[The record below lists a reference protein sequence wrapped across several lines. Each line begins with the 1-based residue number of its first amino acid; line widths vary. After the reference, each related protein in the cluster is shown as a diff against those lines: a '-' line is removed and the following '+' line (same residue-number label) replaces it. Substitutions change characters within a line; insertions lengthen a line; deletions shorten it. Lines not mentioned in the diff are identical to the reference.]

1 MECQD
6 ARRWIQGYLD
16 GELQEAQ
23 AAPLRKHLLDC
34 QPCRASAQSEKNL
47 KRWFVEP
54 KSVAVPRDFAAR
66 VARRAFAGDRGERFS
81 EPVMVGA
88 QGGAVLSMAAARGA
102 ALAPARGE
110 ERNLRFVL
118 TLTAA
123 AALVLMMISFGI
135 RSLNLPSGTNMLADD
150 SHTMSID
157 EARRHLDELN
167 RAVVAPTG
175 ANDAAGNSAQPAKAV
190 QTDARTKDAA
200 QDATKDGATS
210 TAPAP
215 KPDATPAKDAA
226 EPKQ

>member
-1 MECQD
+1 MSGQEMNQMECQE

-88 QGGAVLSMAAARGA
+88 GGGGAVLSMAA
-102 ALAPARGE
+102 ARGE

-123 AALVLMMISFGI
+123 AAAVLMMISLGI
-135 RSLNLPSGTNMLADD
+135 RSLNLPSGTKMRADD
-150 SHTMSID
+150 TMSIE
-157 EARRHLDELN
+157 EAHKRLDELN
-167 RAVVAPTG
+167 RAAVTPAISTSPVSTSPAPT
-175 ANDAAGNSAQPAKAV
+175 DPAQPDLGTKPAAV
-190 QTDARTKDAA
+190 DPSKSLSP
-200 QDATKDGATS
+200 ATTPDDGA
-210 TAPAP
+210 AP
-215 KPDATPAKDAA
+215 KPA
-226 EPKQ
+226 ERKQ

>member
-1 MECQD
+1 MSRQEMNHMECQE

-81 EPVMVGA
+81 DPVMAGVG
-88 QGGAVLSMAAARGA
+88 GGAVLSMSEARGA
-102 ALAPARGE
+102 GLSLAARGE

-123 AALVLMMISFGI
+123 AAAVLMMISLGI
-135 RSLNLPSGTNMLADD
+135 RSLNLPSGTNMRADD
-150 SHTMSID
+150 RPTMSIE
-157 EARRHLDELN
+157 EARQHLDQLN
-167 RAVVAPTG
+167 RSVVMPPVPTH
-175 ANDAAGNSAQPAKAV
+175 AV
-190 QTDARTKDAA
+190 QSNANAKQAAKNHRASTSPVSTPDAGAA
-200 QDATKDGATS
+200 Q
-210 TAPAP
+210 
-215 KPDATPAKDAA
+215 KPA

>member
-1 MECQD
+1 MSGQEMNHMECQE

-81 EPVMVGA
+81 EPVLAGA
-88 QGGAVLSMAAARGA
+88 GLGGGAVLSLAA
-102 ALAPARGE
+102 ARGE

-123 AALVLMMISFGI
+123 AAAVLMMISLGI
-135 RSLNLPSGTNMLADD
+135 RSLNLPSGTNMVADD
-150 SHTMSID
+150 THTMSID
-157 EARRHLDELN
+157 EARQHLDQLN
-167 RAVVAPTG
+167 RAVVAPALPVHTVPT
-175 ANDAAGNSAQPAKAV
+175 NTVPAKTV
-190 QTDARTKDAA
+190 PSDAK
-200 QDATKDGATS
+200 
-210 TAPAP
+210 
-215 KPDATPAKDAA
+215 AKDAVKDPRASASPVSTPQADAAKKPA

>member
-34 QPCRASAQSEKNL
+34 QACRASAQSEKNL

-54 KSVAVPRDFAAR
+54 KTVAVPRDFAAR

-81 EPVMVGA
+81 EPALVG
-88 QGGAVLSMAAARGA
+88 GGTVLSLEGARSTELSLEGARGTGLSIA
-102 ALAPARGE
+102 SRRE

-123 AALVLMMISFGI
+123 AAAVLMMLAFSI
-135 RSLNLPSGTNMLADD
+135 RGLNLPSGSNMYADD
-150 SHTMSID
+150 TRTKSTEEVI
-157 EARRHLDELN
+157 RVLDDLN
-167 RAVVAPTG
+167 RSTAAPVVGAQEAV
-175 ANDAAGNSAQPAKAV
+175 N
-190 QTDARTKDAA
+190 KDAA
-200 QDATKDGATS
+200 RANAARKAATKPEAS
-210 TAPAP
+210 APATDAAN
-215 KPDATPAKDAA
+215 KPA

>member
-1 MECQD
+1 MSGQEMNHMECQE

-34 QPCRASAQSEKNL
+34 QACRASAQSEKNL

-81 EPVMVGA
+81 EPAMAGVG
-88 QGGAVLSMAAARGA
+88 QGAVLSMAAARGTAPSISA
-102 ALAPARGE
+102 ARSE

-123 AALVLMMISFGI
+123 AAAVLMTIALGI
-135 RSLNLPSGTNMLADD
+135 RSMNLPSGTNMRADD
-150 SHTMSID
+150 RPTMTIE

-167 RAVVAPTG
+167 RAAATPAVSSSA
-175 ANDAAGNSAQPAKAV
+175 AQSDAS
-190 QTDARTKDAA
+190 TKDAA
-200 QDATKDGATS
+200 KDQGASTS
-210 TAPAP
+210 PAPAP
-215 KPDATPAKDAA
+215 ESDAA
-226 EPKQ
+226 KKTSEPKQ